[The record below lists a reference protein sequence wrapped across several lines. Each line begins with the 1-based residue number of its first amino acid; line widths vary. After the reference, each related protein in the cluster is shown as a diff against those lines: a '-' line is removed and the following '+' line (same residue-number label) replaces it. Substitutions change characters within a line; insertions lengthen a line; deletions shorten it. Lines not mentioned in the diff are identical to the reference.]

1 MSCLILIITFRFTCG
16 KKELF
21 TMSKVAKIC
30 PWLYFFFPFYLLLA
44 AQNVESS
51 HVLTKN
57 RFSLSLANLDLSQ
70 TFEKSDINKSKN

>member
-1 MSCLILIITFRFTCG
+1 MSMI
-16 KKELF
+16 
-21 TMSKVAKIC
+21 V
-30 PWLYFFFPFYLLLA
+30 FFFPFYLLLA